1 MPINDDVM
9 MDDDVVEDRMESHI
23 VQKLIT
29 KLYYESQQDIFIRI
43 LYNIYSIT
51 IYLPDHQKY

>member
-1 MPINDDVM
+1 MFVI
-9 MDDDVVEDRMESHI
+9 EDLKIEYRMESHI